1 MHPFLK
7 NIEKE
12 YQLHA
17 NAQAKTW
24 SEKYLL
30 FQFQFFGVKA
40 PVWRTILK
48 KQFKNELPPFDEV
61 EELLIQC
68 FEHPMREMQYTGI
81 ELLAQYQNLWKQKH
95 IHLIEYLIT
104 HKSWWDSVDH
114 CSSVLS
120 AVYFKQFPEQK
131 FKSAIKWNKSGNI
144 WLQRSSILFQ
154 LKYKQETNSKLL
166 FDLILNCSHSKEF
179 FIQKAIGWALREYAK
194 TDAGIVKRFVK
205 QNSLSPLS
213 KREALKGIL

>member
-1 MHPFLK
+1 
-7 NIEKE
+7 
-12 YQLHA
+12 LHA
-17 NAQAKTW
+17 DAKSKAW

-30 FQFQFFGVKA
+30 HQFEFFGVKA
-40 PVWRTILK
+40 PVWRSVLK
-48 KQFKNELPPFDEV
+48 KHFKEGLPLFNEV
-61 EELLIQC
+61 EEILYQC

-81 ELLAQYQNLWKQKH
+81 ELLAQYKEEWKRQH
-95 IHLIEYLIT
+95 FRLIEFLIT

-120 AVYFKQFPEQK
+120 SVYFKRFPEK
-131 FKSAIKWNKSGNI
+131 KITTAKKWNQSDNI

-154 LKYKQETNSKLL
+154 LKYKQQTDVKLL
-166 FDLILNCSHSKEF
+166 FDFILNCAASKEF

-194 TDAGIVKRFVK
+194 TNPRIVQNFVK

-213 KREALKGIL
+213 KREALKGI